1 MFIHPFNIFFPLD
14 KVSHEMNTYSQ
25 LWLFFNVH
33 NIRCLIE
40 VWSKHYF
47 RQCIMME
54 FPALHIK
61 SIFYLFSNPFS
72 PIFLTN
78 VPVFTIHKNK
88 SFSFYFLGW
97 GYINIFYKMPI
108 LQTESPVQKIHSASL
123 TSILQTNVAIHH
135 HHQP

>member
-78 VPVFTIHKNK
+78 VPVSQYTKTRVFFLFFGVRIHHQHLLQNAHFANRK
-88 SFSFYFLGW
+88 SS
-97 GYINIFYKMPI
+97 
-108 LQTESPVQKIHSASL
+108 SKIHSASL

-135 HHQP
+135 HQP